1 MNGLTRIT
9 VAHLTPAGL
18 IINKAWQ
25 TKRQRD
31 DAAPVSRHWESWKR
45 RHG

>member
-18 IINKAWQ
+18 VIRKGWQ

-31 DAAPVSRHWESWKR
+31 DAAPVPHWQSWKR